1 MFRTSIF
8 NSMKTS
14 YFNMRTI
21 LIVLLFF
28 IGLNTNNVYSQSQ
41 YEGYSQQSIEKLKS
55 IDAQI
60 LSQRTK
66 RDWIKGNPEE
76 DALAINE
83 GWYEKNAETL
93 KILFNQKRTII
104 REETGKD
111 FVWIEKYENSSPET
125 KIKMMDESKFI
136 IEQH

>member
-1 MFRTSIF
+1 
-8 NSMKTS
+8 
-14 YFNMRTI
+14 MRTI

-136 IEQH
+136 IEKH